1 MKNIQ
6 TLFSAVLCGLVL
18 SYTSAA
24 FAQGSKEGAA
34 TVVRVKGQASYTLGG
49 NDEWHPLVA
58 GKVLSPGAAIKTGAD
73 SMVDVV
79 LGKAVEMPQARPVP
93 NKVTLAADP
102 EVRGMVGYKP
112 SVQQNIIRLSGETTV
127 KIDILTVSDTGVDTV
142 SDTELDLQKGRIFY
156 SVKKLSAES
165 KYLVK
170 IPNGIAGVRGS
181 QGFISADGKC
191 GALEHPLWLSIIGAD
206 GKPVTITVG
215 EGQQYDPTSGKASSF
230 SPEVLDL
237 LNQIS
242 KASRTSYTEDSA
254 YAYNRNQWCHI
265 SPTTG
270 NNGNHQ
276 GGGNNG
282 NGVGNGGGN
291 GSGGGGNGNGG

>member
-1 MKNIQ
+1 MKKIQ
-6 TLFSAVLCGLVL
+6 TFLTAVVCGSIFLAF
-18 SYTSAA
+18 TSVAG
-24 FAQGSKEGAA
+24 AQDTKQGVA

-58 GKVLSPGAAIKTGAD
+58 GKVLNPGAAIKTGPD
-73 SMVDVV
+73 TTVDVV
-79 LGKAVEMPQARPVP
+79 LGKAVEMPQAAPVP
-93 NKVTLAADP
+93 NRVTQAADP
-102 EVRGMVGYKP
+102 NVRGMVGFKP
-112 SVQQNIIRLSGETTV
+112 SVQQNIIRLSGDTTV
-127 KIDILTVSDTGVDTV
+127 KIDTLTISDTGVDTV

-206 GKPVTITVG
+206 GKPVTVTVG
-215 EGQQYDPTSGKASSF
+215 EGQQYDPATGAASSM
-230 SPEVLDL
+230 SPEVLNL

-242 KASRTSYTEDSA
+242 KASRTSYVEECS
-254 YAYNRNQWCHI
+254 YSYNRDQWCHI

-270 NNGNHQ
+270 NQNGQGQNNNHQ
-276 GGGNNG
+276 
-282 NGVGNGGGN
+282 
-291 GSGGGGNGNGG
+291 

>member
-6 TLFSAVLCGLVL
+6 TVFFAVVCGLVL
-18 SYTSAA
+18 SYTSAG
-24 FAQGSKEGAA
+24 FAQNSKDGVA
-34 TVVRVKGQASYTLGG
+34 TVVRVKGEASYTVGG
-49 NDEWHPLVA
+49 NDAWHPLVA
-58 GKVLSPGAAIKTGAD
+58 GKVLHPGAAIRTGPDAT
-73 SMVDVV
+73 VDVV
-79 LGKAVEMPQARPVP
+79 LGKAIEMPQARPVP
-93 NKVTLAADP
+93 NKISLAADP
-102 EVRGMVGYKP
+102 NVRGMVSYKP
-112 SVQQNIIRLSGETTV
+112 STEQNIVRLSGETTM

-191 GALEHPLWLSIIGAD
+191 GALQHPLWLSIVGAS
-206 GKPVTITVG
+206 GQPVTITVG
-215 EGQQYDPTSGKASSF
+215 EGQQYDPSTGQTSAL
-230 SPEVLDL
+230 SPEILNL

-242 KASRTSYTEDSA
+242 NACRTCYLENCSYS
-254 YAYNRNQWCHI
+254 YNRNQWCHI

-270 NNGNHQ
+270 ENGHDH
-276 GGGNNG
+276 GR
-282 NGVGNGGGN
+282 
-291 GSGGGGNGNGG
+291 